1 MFICTYDMS
10 VVERTWL
17 PPRLI
22 LGGDSGCRLLHPGVA
37 MVRHG
42 NRPLHH
48 PRNVLEEGVGM
59 LSPRGES
66 QISGGLVRTLEI
78 FYLFL

>member
-1 MFICTYDMS
+1 MS

-22 LGGDSGCRLLHPGVA
+22 LGGDSGCRLLHPWVA
-37 MVRHG
+37 MVCHG

-48 PRNVLEEGVGM
+48 PCNVLEEGVRM